1 VGGVLLLLVC
11 CFVLVRMRQALATR
25 ATKVAAAP
33 VSTHTRPPAE
43 QVASLAQIRAIGL
56 LLTKAMQEKLTAVK
70 LELSDFSGGN
80 TGVAKADG
88 NSSAEVEIGRLMP
101 KEPLE
106 FLGSNTD
113 GGCAF
118 ADTEK
123 AEKMLKEVALVLH
136 TANSMLDAEAL
147 EPWKLWVEGHTSKS
161 QNGQEESIRIS
172 LGRAEA
178 CCAVLKSAMK
188 ELDSTKST
196 SQIDKLFSTEGHGDA
211 RPLAGFA
218 DGGNY
223 PENRRVELSL
233 MQ

>member
-1 VGGVLLLLVC
+1 VGGVLLLLMC
-11 CFVLVRMRQALATR
+11 YFVLVRLRQVLAMRVA
-25 ATKVAAAP
+25 KVAVAP
-33 VSTHTRPPAE
+33 EPTHTRLPAE
-43 QVASLAQIRAIGL
+43 QQLASHAQIRAVGL
-56 LLTKAMQEKLTAVK
+56 LLTEATKGKLTAMK
-70 LELSDFSGGN
+70 LELNDCSG
-80 TGVAKADG
+80 DG
-88 NSSAEVEIGRLMP
+88 CSTEVEIGRMVP

-106 FLGSNTD
+106 FLGSKTD

-136 TANSMLDAEAL
+136 TANGMLEADSL
-147 EPWKLWVEGHTSKS
+147 KPWTLLIEGHTSKS
-161 QNGQEESIRIS
+161 QKGQKESIRIS

-178 CCAVLKSAMK
+178 CCVVLKSAMK

-223 PENRRVELSL
+223 PENRRVEFSL
-233 MQ
+233 VQ